1 MACFPRTGLEAVGH
15 ILVESPYNL
24 INLGGAERGA
34 FERAGYITAPY
45 NTLGPLV
52 AHADTQGG
60 SFVPLPS
67 ALAEELV
74 CHNRGGD
81 DNNIIMGMLPE
92 IKRAWIAAHGCLYL
106 WNYTDGSYARV
117 LDGIAEA
124 EGKGHSRGRGRRQQ
138 IRDNVVTVALCKAQE
153 GAFEPNVSHVLVV
166 VTVAE
171 VLLLEVVVQNDN
183 RLLFRDSSY
192 QCSSD
197 EGLFLGVCGSPDG
210 KKMRRNEHQK
220 RDAFPH

>member
-1 MACFPRTGLEAVGH
+1 MEGISH
-15 ILVESPYNL
+15 ILVENPYKL
-24 INLGGAERGA
+24 VDLGGGTEGGV
-34 FERAGYITAPY
+34 FERAVYITAPY

-52 AHADTQGG
+52 AHADVHGG
-60 SFVPLPS
+60 SSPCTSFIPLPS

-74 CHNRGGD
+74 CHSRGGD
-81 DNNIIMGMLPE
+81 DNNIIMGLLPE

-117 LDGIAEA
+117 LDGITEA
-124 EGKGHSRGRGRRQQ
+124 DGKGVSRGGRQQ

-153 GAFEPNVSHVLVV
+153 GAFERNVSHVLVV

-183 RLLFRDSSY
+183 GGRLLFRDSSY

-197 EGLFLGVCGSPDG
+197 EGLFLSVCGSPDG
-210 KKMRRNEHQK
+210 KKK
-220 RDAFPH
+220 